1 MINTVSQTVQGYSS
15 LILNTI
21 SSDHLSDP
29 CSPNPCL
36 NDGTCFSSSDS
47 NPSYICV
54 CVNGYTETNC
64 QTCELYLHIL
74 QVLVIHV
81 VIQLQLTCTI
91 YNTTW
96 WVSVLRSTVLAVI
109 SILLSE
115 AVYGVVCIQSALFS
129 LSLFTQYLESI
140 SLLVLLFVLDHPL
153 LVSSHLLI

>member
-21 SSDHLSDP
+21 STDHLSDP

-81 VIQLQLTCTI
+81 VIV
-91 YNTTW
+91 N
-96 WVSVLRSTVLAVI
+96 S
-109 SILLSE
+109 
-115 AVYGVVCIQSALFS
+115 
-129 LSLFTQYLESI
+129 QYLTERGFSYSR
-140 SLLVLLFVLDHPL
+140 SLKPRKSVQPGLYVILTLAHAQAEDYSSLVYLSVGVCYAQRKGILTAPTYIIH
-153 LVSSHLLI
+153 SSSTFH